1 MPISSTSFLRGFAFP
16 YKKTWASHCI
26 AAHTLSPADTR
37 LSPQHWLGAA
47 GCDSRAGL
55 VRFPLAQAD
64 DELWHGEA
72 TRGCAWRF
80 EPLTSILSVSHAPQT
95 HHSHESSIS
104 HLADYEF
111 AYARSA
117 PRLRSTG
124 AIFACVILVRS
135 FFLRTNPCAQLCTCS
150 VPSCCR
156 VVPCGYCGM
165 RHVSWS
171 SCVMNWA

>member
-1 MPISSTSFLRGFAFP
+1 MNALPPLEWSVS
-16 YKKTWASHCI
+16 ASLPC
-26 AAHTLSPADTR
+26 TLSQPRRHKVEPSA
-37 LSPQHWLGAA
+37 LAGAWGAA
-47 GCDSRAGL
+47 GCDSRGRL
-55 VRFPLAQAD
+55 VRFLLAHAD

-80 EPLTSILSVSHAPQT
+80 EPLTSILSVSHAPHT